1 MNKDEPWRV
10 GVLFAQTGPTA
21 LIETALLNGTN
32 LAVEQINAAGGV
44 HGRSIETIA
53 PDPGR
58 YEDNYGVLARKLV
71 SEDGISI
78 FFGGYT
84 SISRK
89 ALIPAI
95 EQTSSLLFYP
105 TFYEGFEYS
114 DHVFYFGSCPNQYT
128 IQLVDFMMR
137 EVGSSFYLIGANYA
151 FPRESN
157 RIIKDLLREKS
168 GTLVAEKYLEL
179 DSSTRR
185 AEAIVRDVEKRKP
198 DVIFS
203 TLVGD
208 QVLDFYSSYHKTN
221 LRKSGVPIASIVTS
235 ETEIDEM
242 GAAVAEGH
250 YCVANYFSS
259 LTSPESV
266 QFVRNYKARFGP
278 DQRPSSL
285 AESAYNQVMVFAK
298 ALQLSGTMAIDTLR
312 RAVLSTSYEAP
323 QGPIK
328 MNAENHHTHLWSRIG
343 VIDSKGEIRSVSTS
357 KGSIAPDPYL
367 ITHEFGSWSS
377 EAETSRSLPVSAK
390 KVEAT

>member
-1 MNKDEPWRV
+1 MNTDESWRV
-10 GVLFAQTGPTA
+10 GVLFSQTGPTA
-21 LIETALLNGTN
+21 SAETALLNGTC

-44 HGRSIETIA
+44 HGRPIEIIA
-53 PDPGR
+53 PDPGGC
-58 YEDNYGVLARKLV
+58 EKSYGVLARRLA
-71 SEDGISI
+71 SEEDISI

-84 SISRK
+84 SVSRK

-95 EQTSSLLFYP
+95 EQTGSLLFYP

-114 DHVFYFGSCPNQYT
+114 DHVFYFGACPNQYT

-137 EVGSSFYLIGANYA
+137 EIGSSFYLVGANYV

-157 RIIKDLLREKS
+157 RIIKDLLKQRS
-168 GTLVAEKYLEL
+168 GTLVAEKYLQL
-179 DSSTRR
+179 DSSKRR

-208 QVLDFYSSYHKTN
+208 QILDFYSSYDKTD

-235 ETEIDEM
+235 ETEIDKM
-242 GAAVAEGH
+242 GATVAEGH

-259 LTSPESV
+259 LTTPEST
-266 QFVRNYKARFGP
+266 QFRSSYKRRFGQ
-278 DQRPSSL
+278 DRRPSSL
-285 AESAYNQVMVFAK
+285 AESAYNQVMVFAR
-298 ALQLSGTMAIDTLR
+298 ALQLSGTMAINALR
-312 RAVLSTSYEAP
+312 PAVLSTSYEAP

-328 MNAENHHTHLWSRIG
+328 MNAENHHTYLWSRIG
-343 VIDSKGEIRSVSTS
+343 LIDSTGAISSVSTS

-377 EAETSRSLPVSAK
+377 ETVTNGSLPMAAIS
-390 KVEAT
+390 VEST

>member
-21 LIETALLNGTN
+21 STEMALLNGTN
-32 LAVEQINAAGGV
+32 LAVEQINAVGGV
-44 HGRSIETIA
+44 HGRSIEIIA
-53 PDPGR
+53 PDPGGC
-58 YEDNYGVLARKLV
+58 EDNYGVLARKLA
-71 SEDGISI
+71 SEDGVSV

-84 SISRK
+84 STSRK
-89 ALIPAI
+89 SLIPAI
-95 EQTSSLLFYP
+95 EQTNSLLFYP

-137 EVGSSFYLIGANYA
+137 EVGSSFYLVGANYV

-157 RIIKDLLREKS
+157 RIIKDLLRQKS

-179 DSSTRR
+179 DSSPRR

-208 QVLDFYSSYHKTN
+208 QILDFYTSYHKTD
-221 LRKSGVPIASIVTS
+221 LRKAGVPIASIVTS
-235 ETEIDEM
+235 ETEIDKM

-266 QFVRNYKARFGP
+266 RFLQSYKARFG
-278 DQRPSSL
+278 QHLRPSSL
-285 AESAYNQVMVFAK
+285 AESAYNQVMIFAK

-343 VIDSKGEIRSVSTS
+343 LIDGTGAIRSVSTS

-377 EAETSRSLPVSAK
+377 EAETSESLHVAAK
-390 KVEAT
+390 SVEST